1 MRRIKRAGTV
11 RMAVAAAVV
20 VAAGVGGVA
29 SSSAKSARAAAGS
42 TVDWYSSLPLVGS
55 SSAQTG
61 PAVNGMKLAL
71 KLAGNKAGHYTI
83 NYTSLDDATASA
95 GQWTSEQTSADA
107 RKAATDPKA
116 VYYMGEFNSGASEV
130 SMPILNHA
138 GIAQDSPANTYVG
151 LTASLTGVTAKG
163 EPGIYYPTGKRTYTR
178 IVPLDT
184 IQGAADLDALK
195 GAGCTKLAIF
205 DDTQAYGAGLAA
217 VLKATAHMY
226 GIKVVSIQDNATV
239 QSDYSSVA
247 QQFASAGAQC
257 VEVSATTASVGGTAL
272 VSAVHSALPHATILG
287 PDGMC
292 TSAWVTDTNVLCTVA
307 TLDMKAYPGGKKF
320 LAEYKK
326 TYGVSNPD
334 PYSIYGYESAELG
347 LHALSQ
353 VKAGLSGAKLRAAM
367 VKALFATKNLNSVL
381 GTFSINSAG
390 DTTLTSYGLYK
401 LAPGT
406 TKADK
411 LTFYKT
417 LKPAKYLHAS

>member
-1 MRRIKRAGTV
+1 MRRIRRAGTV

-29 SSSAKSARAAAGS
+29 SSSAKSATGS

-61 PAVNGMKLAL
+61 PAVNGIKLAL

-151 LTASLTGVTAKG
+151 LTASLKGVTAKG
-163 EPGIYYPTGKRTYTR
+163 EPGTYFPTGKRTYTR

-195 GAGCTKLAIF
+195 GAGCKKLAIF

-217 VLKATAHMY
+217 VLKDTASMY
-226 GIKVVSIQDNATV
+226 GMSVVSTQSNAQV
-239 QSDYSSVA
+239 QSNYTSVA
-247 QQFASAGAQC
+247 QSFASKGAQC
-257 VEVSATTASVGGTAL
+257 VELSATTASVGGTAF
-272 VSAVHSALPHATILG
+272 VSAIHAALPKATILG

-292 TSAWVTDTNVLCTVA
+292 ASAWVTTVPVLCTVA
-307 TLDMKAYPGGKKF
+307 TLDMKAYPGGKTF
-320 LAEYKK
+320 LANFKK
-326 TYGVSNPD
+326 AYGVSNPD

-347 LHALSQ
+347 IHALASL
-353 VKAGLSGAKLRAAM
+353 KAGLSGKALQAAM
-367 VKALFATKNLNSVL
+367 VKALFSGQKQNSVL
-381 GTFSINSAG
+381 GTFSIGKTG
-390 DTTLTSYGLYK
+390 DTNLTSYGLYK
-401 LAPGT
+401 LTPTSGGKSDNQAF
-406 TKADK
+406 D
-411 LTFYKT
+411 KT
-417 LKPAKYLHAS
+417 LHPAKYLHAS

>member
-1 MRRIKRAGTV
+1 
-11 RMAVAAAVV
+11 MAAAAAVV

-29 SSSAKSARAAAGS
+29 SSSAKSAKASGGS
-42 TVDWYSSLPLVGS
+42 VVDFYSSLPLSGS

-71 KLAGNKAGHYTI
+71 KLAGNKAGSYSI
-83 NYTSLDDATASA
+83 KYTSLNDATAAA
-95 GQWTSEQTSADA
+95 GQWTAEQTSADA
-107 RKAATDPKA
+107 RKAASDPKA

-130 SMPILNHA
+130 SMPILNDA

-151 LTASLTGVTAKG
+151 LTASLKGVTAPG
-163 EPGIYYPTGKRTYTR
+163 EPRKYYPTGKRTYTR

-195 GAGCTKLAIF
+195 LAGCTKLAIF

-217 VLKATAHMY
+217 VLKDTASMY
-226 GIKVVSIQDNATV
+226 GIKVVSVQANAQV
-239 QSDYSSVA
+239 QSDYTSVA
-247 QQFASAGAQC
+247 QKFASAGAQC

-292 TSAWVTDTNVLCTVA
+292 TSAWVTDAKVLCTVA
-307 TLDMKAYPGGKKF
+307 TLDMKAYPGGKAF
-320 LAEYKK
+320 LKQYKK
-326 TYGVSNPD
+326 AYGVANPD

-347 LHALSQ
+347 LNALSH
-353 VKAGLSGAKLRAAM
+353 VKAGLSGKQLRTAF
-367 VKALFATKNLNSVL
+367 VKQLFATKNLNSVL
-381 GTFSINSAG
+381 GKFSINSAG

-401 LAPGT
+401 LAPGS
-406 TKADK
+406 KADT

-417 LKPAKYLHAS
+417 LHPAKYLKAS

>member
-1 MRRIKRAGTV
+1 
-11 RMAVAAAVV
+11 MAVAAAVV
-20 VAAGVGGVA
+20 AAGSVASVA
-29 SSSAKSARAAAGS
+29 SSSAKTAHVAGS
-42 TVDWYSSLPLVGS
+42 TVDFYSSLPTVGS
-55 SSAQTG
+55 SSAQTI
-61 PAVNGMKLAL
+61 PAQNGIKLAL
-71 KLAGNKAGHYTI
+71 KLAGNKAGSYSIKYTPL
-83 NYTSLDDATASA
+83 NDATASA
-95 GQWTSEQTSADA
+95 GQWTPAQTSADA
-107 RKAATDPKA
+107 RKAATDSAA

-130 SMPILNHA
+130 SMPILNRA

-151 LTASLTGVTAKG
+151 LTASLKGVTAKG

-195 GAGCTKLAIF
+195 LAGCKKLAIF

-226 GIKVVSIQDNATV
+226 GMQVVSVQANAQV

-272 VSAVHSALPHATILG
+272 VSALHSSLPKATVLG

-292 TSAWVTDTNVLCTVA
+292 TAAWVTDENVLCTVA
-307 TLDMKAYPGGKKF
+307 TLDMKAYPGGKAF
-320 LAEYKK
+320 LAAYKK
-326 TYGVSNPD
+326 AYGVSNPD

-347 LHALSQ
+347 INALKT
-353 VKAGLSGAKLRAAM
+353 VKAGLSGSALRAAV
-367 VKALFATKNLNSVL
+367 VKALFSGKKQNSVL
-381 GTFSINSAG
+381 GNFSITKTG
-390 DTTLTSYGLYK
+390 DTNLTSYGLYK

-411 LTFYKT
+411 MSFYKT
-417 LKPAKYLHAS
+417 LHPMAYLHAS

>member
-1 MRRIKRAGTV
+1 
-11 RMAVAAAVV
+11 MAVAAAVV
-20 VAAGVGGVA
+20 AAGCIGSVA
-29 SSSAKSARAAAGS
+29 SSSAKSAKAAAGS
-42 TVDWYSSLPLVGS
+42 TVDFYSSLPTVGS
-55 SSAQTG
+55 SSAQTI
-61 PAVNGMKLAL
+61 PAQNGIKLAL
-71 KLAGNKAGHYTI
+71 KQAGYKAGSYTI
-83 NYTSLDDATASA
+83 KYTPLNDATASA
-95 GQWTSEQTSADA
+95 GQWTPAQTSADA

-130 SMPILNHA
+130 SMPILNRA

-151 LTASLTGVTAKG
+151 LTASLKGVTAKG
-163 EPGIYYPTGKRTYTR
+163 EPGIYFPTGHRTYTR

-184 IQGAADLDALK
+184 IQGAADLLALK
-195 GAGCTKLAIF
+195 QAGCTKLAIF

-226 GIKVVSIQDNATV
+226 GMQVVSVQANATV

-257 VEVSATTASVGGTAL
+257 VEVSATTASVGGSAL
-272 VSAVHSALPHATILG
+272 VSAVHSALPKATILG

-292 TSAWVTDTNVLCTVA
+292 TSAWVTNTNVLCTVA
-307 TLDMKAYPGGKKF
+307 TLDMKAYPGGKAF
-320 LAEYKK
+320 LALYKK
-326 TYGVSNPD
+326 AYGVANPD

-347 LHALSQ
+347 LNALKH
-353 VKAGLSGAKLRAAM
+353 VKAGLSGAALRAAV
-367 VKALFATKNLNSVL
+367 VKALFSTKNLSSVL

-401 LAPGT
+401 LAPGGKT
-406 TKADK
+406 DT

-417 LKPAKYLHAS
+417 LHPTAYLHAS

>member
-1 MRRIKRAGTV
+1 MRRISMSAAV
-11 RMAVAAAVV
+11 RTAAAVSV
-20 VAAGVGGVA
+20 IVAAGVGSVA
-29 SSSAKSARAAAGS
+29 SSSAKTARPASAGV
-42 TVDWYSSLPLVGS
+42 VDWYSSMPLSGS

-71 KLAGNKAGHYTI
+71 KLAGNKAGHYMI
-83 NYTSLDDATASA
+83 KYQSLNDATASA
-95 GQWTSEQTSADA
+95 GQWVAAQTSADA
-107 RKAATDPKA
+107 RKAATDSKA

-130 SMPILNHA
+130 SMPILNRA

-151 LTASLTGVTAKG
+151 LTASLKNVTAKG
-163 EPGIYYPTGKRTYTR
+163 EPGIYFPTGHRTYTR

-195 GAGCTKLAIF
+195 GAGCKKLAIF

-217 VLKATAHMY
+217 VLKATAKMY
-226 GIKVVSIQDNATV
+226 GIQVVSVQANANV

-272 VSAVHSALPHATILG
+272 VTAIHTALPHATVLG

-292 TSAWVTDTNVLCTVA
+292 TSAWVTDENVLCTVA
-307 TLDMKAYPGGKKF
+307 TLDMKAYPGGKAF
-320 LAEYKK
+320 LKEYKQA
-326 TYGVSNPD
+326 YGVSNPD

-353 VKAGLSGAKLRAAM
+353 LKAGLNGAALRAAF
-367 VKALFATKNLNSVL
+367 VKALFSTKNLSSVL

-406 TKADK
+406 TKADT

-417 LKPAKYLHAS
+417 LHPAAYLHAS